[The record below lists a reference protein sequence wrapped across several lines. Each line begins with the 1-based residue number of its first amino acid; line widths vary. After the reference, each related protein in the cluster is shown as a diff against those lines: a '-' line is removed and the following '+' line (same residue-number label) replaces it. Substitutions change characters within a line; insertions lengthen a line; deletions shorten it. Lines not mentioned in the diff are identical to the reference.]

1 MYNITLEDKNLKTL
15 AEEETHLLK
24 LYDYIN
30 YLYGNYVSNSYAS
43 NKLIG
48 RVLHYANIL
57 KFIVIIFY
65 KEKCFL
71 HDFKADKVVLQK
83 RKKSF
88 EFFEHYDVIKDT
100 LSIETATKNNK
111 YCNYKRDSFLLYKD
125 MEDESNSKREE
136 VLEQLTT
143 HRIYKELRNK
153 VDTDNYCDEGNDV
166 NILLDVGYNINNQ
179 FSKNR
184 CLYNY
189 NRDTSF
195 KEMKEVKGLHDF
207 F

>member
-48 RVLHYANIL
+48 R
-57 KFIVIIFY
+57 
-65 KEKCFL
+65 
-71 HDFKADKVVLQK
+71 ADKVVLQK

-166 NILLDVGYNINNQ
+166 IKLERYYSGIN
-179 FSKNR
+179 
-184 CLYNY
+184 
-189 NRDTSF
+189 
-195 KEMKEVKGLHDF
+195 
-207 F
+207 